1 MLGFIGGLLGIGY
14 NVAKDAYIQNQPYYG
29 TKRDMYRNNPRV
41 QMERKGFARMME
53 DLDNKVP
60 VEERNRR
67 RVLGYYDGKDVQI

>member
-29 TKRDMYRNNPRV
+29 TKRDMYRNNPTELKR
-41 QMERKGFARMME
+41 RKGFNRMME

-67 RVLGYYDGKDVQI
+67 RVLGYYDGEDVQI

>member
-1 MLGFIGGLLGIGY
+1 MLGFVLGALGIGY
-14 NVAKDAYIQNQPYYG
+14 NVAKDIHTQNQPYYG
-29 TKRDMYRNNPRV
+29 TKRDMYRNNSRV

-67 RVLGYYDGKDVQI
+67 RVLGYYDGKDVEI